1 MDMVEGQEKKT
12 RATPIS
18 VLCADNLMGRYW
30 RNKLLIKSF
39 ADKTNCGYRR
49 VGIKYIQGLAIA
61 SHGSVILP
69 IR

>member
-18 VLCADNLMGRYW
+18 VLFADNLMGRYW

-39 ADKTNCGYRR
+39 ADRTNCGYRC

>member
-1 MDMVEGQEKKT
+1 MDMVDGQEKKNK
-12 RATPIS
+12 AAPMWALS
-18 VLCADNLMGRYW
+18 ADNLMGRYR

-39 ADKTNCGYRR
+39 ADKTNCGYRH